1 MRLLLLGCTGFV
13 GKELVPTLLN
23 ENHEIYIVSRKPIS
37 KLKLDLDFNKFKFF
51 QIDLSKEKNWNNENL
66 LNILRE
72 TDGIINLMGEPIA
85 EKKWTSEQKQE
96 IENSR
101 INTTKFMMKTLK
113 DLKINP
119 KVIING
125 SAIGYYGTS
134 LSGEFTENSIG
145 GKDFLANLCKKW
157 EAVAA
162 QKPFFSRLV
171 IFRIGIVLEAD
182 GGALG
187 KMLPIFKVGL
197 GGSIGDG
204 KQWMSWIHRTDL
216 CALITQALVDKKYSG
231 VFNAVAPNPV
241 LMREFSQTLGK
252 CLNRP
257 AEKPF
262 FSRLVIFRIGI
273 VLEKD
278 GGALGKMLPIF
289 KVGLGGPIGDG
300 KQWMSWIHRTDLCA
314 LIIQALVD
322 KKYSGVFNAVAP
334 NPVLMKEFSQTLGK
348 CLNRP
353 NLLPV
358 PGAVLKILLGDGAKV
373 VLEGQ
378 KVISSKIK
386 NYNFKYPLLEKAIYA
401 STKN

>member
-23 ENHEIYIVSRKPIS
+23 ENHEIYIVSRKPIN
-37 KLKLDLDFNKFKFF
+37 KLKLDLDFNKFKFV
-51 QIDLSKEKNWNNENL
+51 QIDLSKKQNWNNENL
-66 LNILRE
+66 LSILRE

-85 EKKWTSEQKQE
+85 EKKWTYSQKQE

-101 INTTKFMMKTLK
+101 INTTQFMMETLK
-113 DLKINP
+113 NFKINP

-134 LSGEFTENSIG
+134 LSDEFTENSIG
-145 GKDFLANLCKKW
+145 GKDFLANLCKRW

-162 QKPFFSRLV
+162 EKPFFSRLV

-187 KMLPIFKVGL
+187 KMLPVFK
-197 GGSIGDG
+197 I
-204 KQWMSWIHRTDL
+204 
-216 CALITQALVDKKYSG
+216 
-231 VFNAVAPNPV
+231 
-241 LMREFSQTLGK
+241 
-252 CLNRP
+252 
-257 AEKPF
+257 
-262 FSRLVIFRIGI
+262 
-273 VLEKD
+273 
-278 GGALGKMLPIF
+278 
-289 KVGLGGPIGDG
+289 GLGGPIGDG
-300 KQWMSWIHRTDLCA
+300 MQWMSWIHRRDLCA
-314 LIIQALVD
+314 LITKSLVD

-334 NPVLMKEFSQTLGK
+334 NPVLMKDFSKTLGK

-358 PGAVLKILLGDGAKV
+358 PGAVLKILLGDGSKV

-378 KVISSKIK
+378 KVISKK
-386 NYNFKYPLLEKAIYA
+386 LRNFNFKYPLLEKAISA

>member
-23 ENHEIYIVSRKPIS
+23 ENHDMYIVSRKPIS
-37 KLKLDLDFNKFKFF
+37 KLKLDLDFNKFKFL
-51 QIDLSKEKNWNNENL
+51 QIDLSQEQNWNNENL

-72 TDGIINLMGEPIA
+72 ADGIINLMGEPIA
-85 EKKWTSEQKQE
+85 EKKWTFLQKQE

-101 INTTKFMMKTLK
+101 INTTKFMMETLK
-113 DLKINP
+113 NFNINP

-134 LSGEFTENSIG
+134 LSDEFTENSIV
-145 GKDFLANLCKKW
+145 GKDFLANLCKQW
-157 EAVAA
+157 EEVAA
-162 QKPFFSRLV
+162 KKPFFSRLV

-187 KMLPIFKVGL
+187 KMLPIFKIGL
-197 GGSIGDG
+197 GGPIGDG
-204 KQWMSWIHRTDL
+204 MQWMSWIHRSDL
-216 CALITQALVDKKYSG
+216 CALINEALVDKKYSG
-231 VFNAVAPNPV
+231 VFNAVAP
-241 LMREFSQTLGK
+241 K
-252 CLNRP
+252 
-257 AEKPF
+257 
-262 FSRLVIFRIGI
+262 
-273 VLEKD
+273 
-278 GGALGKMLPIF
+278 
-289 KVGLGGPIGDG
+289 
-300 KQWMSWIHRTDLCA
+300 
-314 LIIQALVD
+314 
-322 KKYSGVFNAVAP
+322 
-334 NPVLMKEFSQTLGK
+334 PVLMKDFSQTLGK

-378 KVISSKIK
+378 KVISNKLK
-386 NYNFKYPLLEKAIYA
+386 NFNFKYPFLEKAIYA

>member
-1 MRLLLLGCTGFV
+1 
-13 GKELVPTLLN
+13 
-23 ENHEIYIVSRKPIS
+23 
-37 KLKLDLDFNKFKFF
+37 
-51 QIDLSKEKNWNNENL
+51 
-66 LNILRE
+66 
-72 TDGIINLMGEPIA
+72 MGDPIA

-113 DLKINP
+113 NLKINP

-162 QKPFFSRLV
+162 EKPFFSRLV

-187 KMLPIFKVGL
+187 KMLPVFK
-197 GGSIGDG
+197 I
-204 KQWMSWIHRTDL
+204 
-216 CALITQALVDKKYSG
+216 
-231 VFNAVAPNPV
+231 
-241 LMREFSQTLGK
+241 
-252 CLNRP
+252 
-257 AEKPF
+257 
-262 FSRLVIFRIGI
+262 
-273 VLEKD
+273 
-278 GGALGKMLPIF
+278 
-289 KVGLGGPIGDG
+289 GLGGPIGDG
-300 KQWMSWIHRTDLCA
+300 MQWMSWIHRSDLCG
-314 LIIQALVD
+314 LIIKSLVD
-322 KKYSGVFNAVAP
+322 KQFSGVYNAVAP
-334 NPVLMKEFSQTLGK
+334 EPVLMKDFSKTLGR

-353 NLLPV
+353 DLLPV
-358 PGAVLKILLGDGAKV
+358 PGTILKLLLGDGAKL

-378 KVISSKIK
+378 KVISIKLQEKIYK
-386 NYNFKYPLLEKAIYA
+386 FKFPLLEKAIYA